1 LLRVLT
7 EPQFAE
13 AQKHLRES
21 VQKSME
27 ALADLR
33 AQLRALSR
41 PIKIQQRAVTTV
53 SLVGTDGGHNQSGIN
68 PFLTQFMRVV
78 DSNDQEHCMEV
89 ITAHEPLEE
98 IWRKHEQPNVWG
110 RPTPLKH
117 LMNVLEIDGPDKL
130 RRLTPLFSERDPLKR
145 SPSWL
150 QVYRHIT
157 EWAVLL
163 QLLESDYASDTLF
176 VWDGPLRTKVFPH
189 ETFERLVRRI
199 NEAVTRQAVKR
210 GRKYYV
216 VGLVKHSKVLE
227 RFRLAMA
234 LEGVLR
240 QSFPC
245 YVQLT
250 GDLISEAIDWIEYLS
265 QRERESLSEHRR
277 ASSTKDI
284 FSAGQMYFVKFGS
297 RPGDPVWV
305 ADIWETQI
313 DADQQ
318 IFGYLLNDA
327 QDGFPVPLFPQCL
340 QRAHKYAAL
349 VDIDLEV
356 FQSEFGKR
364 LREVLGSRSDVVD
377 ELEFQNADPAGQ
389 RYE

>member
-1 LLRVLT
+1 MLT
-7 EPQFAE
+7 EPQFSE
-13 AQKHLRES
+13 AQIRLRES
-21 VQKSME
+21 VERSVA
-27 ALADLR
+27 ALQRLR
-33 AQLRALSR
+33 QEVKTLGR
-41 PIKIQQRAVTTV
+41 PIKIQQRSVTTV
-53 SLVGTDGGHNQSGIN
+53 SLVGTDGGHNQQGIN

-78 DSNDQEHCMEV
+78 DSNDHEHCMEV
-89 ITAHEPLEE
+89 VTAHESLDELWE
-98 IWRKHEQPNVWG
+98 KHQRLDVHG

-117 LMNVLEIDGPDKL
+117 LMDALGIKGPDDL
-130 RRLTPLFSERDPLKR
+130 HHLSPVFSEGDPMKR

-176 VWDGPLRTKVFPH
+176 VWDGPLRTKVFPQK
-189 ETFERLVRRI
+189 TFLALVKRI
-199 NEAVTRQAVKR
+199 NEAIARQAIER

-234 LEGVLR
+234 LEGVMR
-240 QSFPC
+240 QAFPC

-250 GDLISEAIDWIEYLS
+250 GGLISEAIDWIEYLS
-265 QRERESLSEHRR
+265 LRERATLPEHKRQG
-277 ASSTKDI
+277 STKDI

-305 ADIWETQI
+305 ADIWESQV
-313 DADQQ
+313 DSDQQ
-318 IFGYLLNDA
+318 IFGYLLNDS

-340 QRAHKYAAL
+340 QLAHKHAAL
-349 VDIDLEV
+349 VDIDLEIFSV
-356 FQSEFGKR
+356 EFGKH
-364 LREVLGSRSDVVD
+364 LRVALGPRSDIID
-377 ELEFQNADPAGQ
+377 ELEFQNGDPAGQ

>member
-1 LLRVLT
+1 MLT
-7 EPQFAE
+7 E
-13 AQKHLRES
+13 AQYEQTRKSLRES
-21 VQKSME
+21 VEKSVATLE
-27 ALADLR
+27 ALR
-33 AQLRALSR
+33 QQVRALGRPSR
-41 PIKIQQRAVTTV
+41 IQQRSVTTV
-53 SLVGTDGGHNQSGIN
+53 SLVGTDGGHNQRGIN

-78 DSNDQEHCMEV
+78 DSNDHEHSMEV
-89 ITAHEPLEE
+89 VTAHEPLDSLWE
-98 IWRKHEQPNVWG
+98 KHEKLDFHG

-117 LMNVLEIDGPDKL
+117 LMNAVGIKGPEGL
-130 RRLTPLFSERDPLKR
+130 QRLSPLFSEPDPMKR

-157 EWAVLL
+157 EWSVLL
-163 QLLESDYASDTLF
+163 QLLDSDFASDTLF

-189 ETFERLVRRI
+189 ETFVTLVQRI
-199 NEAVTRQAVKR
+199 NEAIARQVLKR

-234 LEGVLR
+234 LEGVMR
-240 QSFPC
+240 QSYPC

-250 GDLISEAIDWIEYLS
+250 GELISEAIDWIEYLS
-265 QRERESLSEHRR
+265 LRERASLPEHKR
-277 ASSTKDI
+277 AKATKDV

-297 RPGDPVWV
+297 RPSDPVWV
-305 ADIWETQI
+305 ADIWESQV

-327 QDGFPVPLFPQCL
+327 EDGFPVPLFPQCL
-340 QRAHKYAAL
+340 QRAHKFASL
-349 VDIDLEV
+349 VDMDLEI
-356 FQSEFGKR
+356 FDAEFGKH
-364 LREVLGSRSDVVD
+364 LREALGKKSDIVD
-377 ELEFQNADPAGQ
+377 EMEFQNADPAGQ